1 MELRHYEPADCTAMA
16 QLFHDT
22 VHTVNAR
29 DYAPEQLDAWATGKV
44 DLAEWDRSF
53 RAHRTLVAVEG
64 EQIVGFGDLDVEQ
77 GYLDRLYVHRDHQGE
92 GIATALCDALEGAV
106 SGRPI
111 TTHASITARPFFEGR
126 GYRVVREQQVERR
139 GAWLTNYVMVKGGAL
154 DPFPG
159 LRL

>member
-92 GIATALCDALEGAV
+92 GIATALCDALEGAAP
-106 SGRPI
+106 GPI
-111 TTHASITARPFFEGR
+111 TTHASITARPFFEKR

-139 GAWLTNYVMVKGGAL
+139 GVWLTNYVMVKGGAL
-154 DPFPG
+154 ATQ
-159 LRL
+159 

>member
-64 EQIVGFGDLDVEQ
+64 ERWALTIANTANRPMSPGAEALVDCA
-77 GYLDRLYVHRDHQGE
+77 RDYYGRVLGE
-92 GIATALCDALEGAV
+92 GSDG
-106 SGRPI
+106 S
-111 TTHASITARPFFEGR
+111 
-126 GYRVVREQQVERR
+126 
-139 GAWLTNYVMVKGGAL
+139 
-154 DPFPG
+154 
-159 LRL
+159 